1 MTAARLQRYALFL
14 ASHMYDIEFKPSSL
28 HTNADGLSRL
38 PCTRERQRRVDAV
51 DMFHTAQL
59 EALPVTSTVIKH
71 ETRKDVTLSKVYTY
85 TMSGWPATGRKER
98 IPYFQRRNEIT
109 TYQGCLM
116 WGMRV
121 MIPQKCQHLV
131 LQQLHEGHVGI
142 VKMKLLARSHF
153 WWPGLDQQIENMA
166 KNCSGC
172 LETLHMPAPVP
183 VHPWE
188 WPAEPRQR
196 IHVDYAGPFEKHMF
210 LVIVYAHSKWPEV
223 FCTDSSTSAQ
233 TIECLRTTFA
243 RFGLPLQLVSD
254 NAQAFVSDEFT
265 RFMSVNGIKHSTS
278 APYHPA
284 TNRLAERFVQTLK
297 QGLRAAKRDEGTLQT
312 KLAKFLAS
320 YRNTPHAT
328 TNESPAALMFGRPL
342 RTQLDIMKP
351 NRRNEVLNKQAKM
364 LSGGRERHLQTG
376 QEVMVRDYRRGKWTR
391 GTVHTQTG
399 PRTYQVQKPSRHL
412 AGHGGLANQKGQRYT
427 ELPVA

>member
-1 MTAARLQRYALFL
+1 MHYGLGAVLSHTLKDGSERPVAFASRTLNDAEKNYSQIDKEALTLVWAVKKFHAYL
-14 ASHMYDIEFKPSSL
+14 YGKRFTLVTDHQPLRSIDIEFKPSSL

-38 PCTRERQRRVDAV
+38 PCTRERQRSVDAV
-51 DMFHTAQL
+51 DIFHTAQL
-59 EALPVTSTVIKH
+59 EALPVTRTVIKQ
-71 ETRKDVTLSKVYTY
+71 ETRKYVTLSKVYTY
-85 TMSGWPATGRKER
+85 TMSGWPATGRKELT
-98 IPYFQRRNEIT
+98 PYFQRRNKIT
-109 TYQGCLM
+109 MYQGCLM

-121 MIPQKCQHLV
+121 MIPQKCNNQV

-142 VKMKLLARSHF
+142 VQMKLLARSHF
-153 WWPGLDQQIENMA
+153 WWPCLDQQIENMV

-188 WPAEPRQR
+188 WPAEPWQR
-196 IHVDYAGPFEKHMF
+196 INVDYAGPFEKHMF
-210 LVIVYAHSKWPEV
+210 LVIVDAHSKWPEV

-233 TIECLRTTFA
+233 TIECLRTMFA

-254 NAQAFVSDEFT
+254 DVQAFVSGEFT

-284 TNRLAERFVQTLK
+284 TNGLAERFVQTLK

-328 TNESPAALMFGRPL
+328 TNESPAALMFWGLSPH
-342 RTQLDIMKP
+342 TAGHH
-351 NRRNEVLNKQAKM
+351 EAKQA
-364 LSGGRERHLQTG
+364 
-376 QEVMVRDYRRGKWTR
+376 
-391 GTVHTQTG
+391 
-399 PRTYQVQKPSRHL
+399 
-412 AGHGGLANQKGQRYT
+412 
-427 ELPVA
+427 